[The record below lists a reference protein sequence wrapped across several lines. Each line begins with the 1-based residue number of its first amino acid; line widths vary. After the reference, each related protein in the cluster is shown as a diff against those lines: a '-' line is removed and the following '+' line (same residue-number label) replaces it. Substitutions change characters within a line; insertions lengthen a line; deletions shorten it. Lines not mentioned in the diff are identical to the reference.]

1 MAIRQTTHVLKNSDI
16 VNRPL
21 PASLLKGEPI
31 INTADGIMYFSGVTT
46 STSEWT
52 PAGTG
57 VTEQTFFEVGSNLY
71 DLRLRNRLTQYEGQS
86 GGSLTG
92 KFLSGTSTGFVL
104 ADISNIQGI
113 DRYVT
118 GSTFTAAT
126 NDTNT
131 QYSELQYNIPLAG
144 GPYFINT
151 EDTFT
156 TGGTYDNNTKL
167 ITFDK
172 NDATSF
178 TVDLIS
184 IDTNDTYVT
193 GGTNTAATTSSPNGT
208 ISLLYNQDVVPGT
221 YSLPYS
227 DVFLTGFTYL
237 NNNFTLLDNSG
248 NTYSQVVN
256 DFTGLTIN
264 GNLTVT
270 GNTSLQGLTATTI
283 SATTYQNLPVTAD
296 TFTTGFTYSD
306 NTFTIARNQGL
317 PSLTATINTVTGL
330 TINGNLTVT
339 GNTSLNALTANTIS
353 ATTITADTIT
363 ATDYLNLPSPDD
375 LTIEVVNDFVRLK
388 DIVSAP
394 TGGTR
399 TFLGNIV
406 VASGFT
412 ATTISATTYQNLPTD
427 VRVTGATYN
436 NNTFTYTNN
445 TGGTFNVSFNTVTGL
460 TVNGNLT
467 VTGNTSLQGL
477 SATTISAT
485 TYQNLPATTDTFTT
499 GFTYSDNTFTIS
511 RNQGQ
516 PDLTATINTVT
527 GLTIN
532 GDLTTTGTT
541 SLQTLSATSVFVS
554 GFVPTQ
560 VVYVGS
566 SGELIGENAFTYTEG
581 THTLNVVNIEASG
594 DVVVQGSLTVFGP
607 SVSAFTSNL
616 YVEDPNVTLNYNP
629 TGSTTVTSVNA
640 GITIQD
646 GNGVSS
652 GDVNLDIV
660 RMSNFTGLTSTE
672 IPSVTEYTA
681 LTGYSNRGWVTQLND
696 IVIRSTDPTDDGL
709 FNGIRVLGEFDTL
722 DGGVY

>member
-21 PASLLKGEPI
+21 PVSLLGGEPI
-31 INTADGIMYFSGVTT
+31 VNTADGIMYFSGVTT

-71 DLRLRNRLTQYEGQS
+71 DLRLRNRITKYEGQT
-86 GGSLTG
+86 GGALTG

-126 NDTNT
+126 SNTNV
-131 QYSELQYNIPLAG
+131 QYSELQYNIPVVG

-156 TGGTYDNNTKL
+156 TGGTYNNGTKL

-172 NDATSF
+172 NDATSY
-178 TVDLIS
+178 TVDLSS
-184 IDTNDTYVT
+184 IDVNDTYVT

-208 ISLLYNQDVVPGT
+208 ISLLYNQDVAPGT

-330 TINGNLTVT
+330 TINGNLIVT

-460 TVNGNLT
+460 TINGDLT

-485 TYQNLPATTDTFTT
+485 TYQNLPVTADTFTT

-516 PDLTATINTVT
+516 PDLTTTINSVT

-532 GDLTTTGTT
+532 GNLTVTGVT

-560 VVYVGS
+560 VVYVGP

-581 THTLNVVNIEASG
+581 SNTLSVANIEASG

-616 YVEDPNVTLNYNP
+616 YVEDSNITLNYNP

-646 GNGVSS
+646 GNGISS

-660 RMSNFTGLTSTE
+660 RMQNFTGLTSTE

-681 LTGYSNRGWVTQLND
+681 LTGYSNRGWITQLND

-709 FNGIRVLGEFDTL
+709 FNGVRVLGEFDVL